1 MLIYVL
7 RLRLKLSEWRERV
20 LTYATRFNEVL
31 INIITFSS
39 LQKGALE
46 DEVIVYVSVLTRSD
60 VFFSLKVSKMKS

>member
-60 VFFSLKVSKMKS
+60 VFFWLKVSKMKS